1 MVIALCAVL
10 ASPVAAQE
18 CDPVER
24 FDGCNLEVFVNT
36 YIKDAN
42 GDFTAVSE
50 VSAGTE
56 SDPSCFYVN
65 AVVVNTGNVTA
76 DGINAT
82 ISFDPSGVN
91 AGIELAEGEVATK
104 EWVTDV
110 NWQALDPTIP
120 GRMAE
125 FWWKVCCIDD
135 NGPNTITVTANA
147 ATGGCSE
154 VTGTAT
160 IIQTPPPGDECLY
173 IEIIEAPGWAAP
185 GYTQTF
191 PNALVTPCTN
201 FGIKALVRNECG
213 RTLTN
218 VNATIEWTEAYAS
231 LVGGDPITWAL
242 GDLYDEEERVVAW
255 TLHCDGEGFV
265 DIEVVGNYAT
275 DYGPH
280 NPYTVE
286 QFGAGDLVVE
296 ITSPEDGFEVCAGC
310 APENVFPIEVTVTN
324 NTGETVNSIT
334 VQLAGNDTAAFQRTP
349 SFRNIASLA
358 HGSHAHVTFTGTCTA
373 YGNVTLTAN
382 AGGQGA
388 VTYYDAAPDSIVI
401 EQKQVMARM
410 LDWDSAANICQ
421 TFEIISEY
429 ENCSGIQLSNV
440 EMSIFWRGNATLILT
455 GDDRPMFYKVPTGI
469 EWEYFAS
476 LNTEVVDEGEGW
488 WSNTQ
493 TAIICQCCKTQIRW
507 NFNCTGDTDVE
518 SYARIEWTDE
528 GPPPVEY
535 VDDSETIYIEQQ
547 WKAHLIVSN
556 APFLQDDNGLMWNRN
571 AFAPGQN
578 FHVVIPVVNVGE
590 DAAEN
595 VQVTFKILSDP
606 ARWNF
611 VSISGDATIKSWTEG
626 TATGVATIPYI
637 PGDSVKKIIVQLEC
651 AGEGQVQFNVQS
663 VVGTHAGT
671 QAPIEADNIERPPCP
686 LDLWQI
692 PFDVTIVNPF
702 ECTTYNPGDVFGVKA
717 VIENGSEINLE
728 DVTATIHWRPDD
740 PVALATANPLQT
752 ATKTLGNVSA
762 ETTHEITWEL
772 VCTDPGEV
780 VLWVTSQATVPF
792 YITAESDTVNVHQ
805 RDCIDVSIDILSPD
819 YYPNYEDDWEYTAV
833 ATGEEFAV
841 TALVRVNGTISQ
853 QAEDVQACIYLD
865 SDNFELVDGSAC
877 VQLDDMY
884 VGDQATVTW
893 TLRAL
898 ATESQQCGVSDE
910 EIEVAVFT
918 TSRACNP
925 NNDYAFV
932 NVTIY
937 PAAHLE
943 ADIVS
948 ITPVSPFMVCE
959 EFEVTYRVYNRG
971 EADAWEVEAVLS
983 VDPADSVRIAEG
995 EGGYTRYL
1003 GTIPGWSYY
1012 GGGYSY
1018 IEDTFT
1024 LHCKQVCESAITI
1037 TPMGNDECGWH
1048 TVFVQDSDH
1057 WQAEYEW
1064 YNMPGREIDAE
1075 FIEADS
1081 QTVKQVEYVP
1091 SEPDT
1096 SITTYDIELVQ
1107 GWNLISLP
1115 LIPDDSDIADAFAT
1129 IWPNF
1134 SRAAMYDGGFKTYI
1148 KGGPAPDFTTVSP
1161 EFGYW
1166 VLMNASDT
1174 LTVTG
1179 QFQND
1184 PPALPAYYEVVQGWN
1199 LIGFHSVAGQTAGDY
1214 LSALTANGVPTWA
1227 KMWGY
1232 ANGQWSPVGVN
1243 GTMNPGQGYWLAVTA
1258 ADGGTI
1264 YP

>member
-1 MVIALCAVL
+1 
-10 ASPVAAQE
+10 
-18 CDPVER
+18 VER
-24 FDGCNLEVFVNT
+24 FPGCHLEVFVNT
-36 YIKDAN
+36 YTKAAN
-42 GDFTAVSE
+42 GDFTPVSE
-50 VSAGTE
+50 VSDGT
-56 SDPSCFYVN
+56 CFYVN

-82 ISFDPSGVN
+82 ITFSDTPTT
-91 AGIELAEGEVATK
+91 GIELYEGEVPTK

-135 NGPNTITVTANA
+135 NGLNTITVTANA

-160 IIQTPPPGDECLY
+160 IIQTPPPGEECLY

-185 GYTQTF
+185 GYTMTF

-201 FGIKALVRNECG
+201 FGIKALVRNDCDSM
-213 RTLTN
+213 LSN

-231 LVGGDPITWAL
+231 LVGGDPITWQL
-242 GDLYDEEERVVAW
+242 GDLYPGEERVVAW
-255 TLHCDGEGFV
+255 TLHCDGQGYV
-265 DIEVVGNYAT
+265 NIEVTSNYAV
-275 DYGPH
+275 DQGPH
-280 NPYTVE
+280 NPYLVE
-286 QFGAGDLVVE
+286 QFGAGDLTVE

-334 VQLAGNDTAAFQRTP
+334 VQLAGNDTAAFTRTP
-349 SFRNIASLA
+349 SFRSIASLA
-358 HGSHAHVTFTGTCTA
+358 HGSHATVTFTGTCTA
-373 YGNVTLTAN
+373 WGPVTVTAN

-388 VTYYDAAPDSIVI
+388 VTYYDADADSIVI
-401 EQKQVMARM
+401 HQKQVMASI
-410 LDWDSAANICQ
+410 LDYDSAANICQ
-421 TFEIISEY
+421 PFEIISVY
-429 ENCSGIQLSNV
+429 KNCSGTQLANV

-455 GDDRPMFYKVPTGI
+455 GDDRPMFFKVPTGT

-476 LNTEVVDEGEGW
+476 LNTEVVDEGGGW

-493 TAIICQCCKTQIRW
+493 TAIICQCCETHIRW

-518 SYARIEWTDE
+518 SYATIEWTGGD
-528 GPPPVEY
+528 PPVLY
-535 VDDSETIYIEQQ
+535 HDDSETITIEQL

-556 APFLQDDNGLMWNRN
+556 APFLQDENGLMWNRN

-590 DAAEN
+590 DAAVN

-651 AGEGQVQFNVQS
+651 AGEGQVVFNVQS

-671 QAPIEADNIERPPCP
+671 GAPIEASNIERPPCP

-717 VIENGSEINLE
+717 VIENGSEFDLE
-728 DVTATIHWRPDD
+728 DVTATIHWRPGD
-740 PVALATANPLQT
+740 PVQLATANPVQT
-752 ATKTLGNVSA
+752 ATKTLGNVTADSV
-762 ETTHEITWEL
+762 HEITWEL
-772 VCTDPGEV
+772 VCTNPGEV
-780 VLWVTSQATVPF
+780 VLWVTAGATIPF
-792 YITAESDTVNVHQ
+792 YIQAESDTVNVHQ

-819 YYPNYEDDWEYTAV
+819 ASPNYEDDWEYTAI

-841 TALVRVNGTISQ
+841 TALVRVNGTVDQ
-853 QAEDVQACIYLD
+853 QAEGVQAVIYYN
-865 SDNFELVDGSAC
+865 SDMLELVDGSPV

-884 VGDQATVTW
+884 TGDQATVTW

-898 ATESQQCGVSDE
+898 STGGSQECSVADAN
-910 EIEVAVFT
+910 IEVGVYT

-937 PAAHLE
+937 PAAHLVAE
-943 ADIVS
+943 IES

-959 EFEVTYRVYNRG
+959 EFEVTYRVYNYG
-971 EADAWEVEAVLS
+971 EADAWQVEAVLS
-983 VDPADSVRIAEG
+983 VNPDGSVRIAEG

-1012 GGGYSY
+1012 RGGYSY

-1024 LHCKQVCESAITI
+1024 LHCKQVCESTITI

-1048 TVFVQDSDH
+1048 TVFVQDQDH
-1057 WQAEYEW
+1057 YAAEYEW
-1064 YNMPGREIDAE
+1064 YNYPGREIDAE
-1075 FIEADS
+1075 FIEPVS
-1081 QTVKQVEYVP
+1081 QTVKQVEFVP
-1091 SEPDT
+1091 TEPDT
-1096 SITTYDIELVQ
+1096 SITEFDIDLVS

-1115 LIPDDSDIADAFAT
+1115 LIPNSTDIEDVLDGVWANFVKAAT
-1129 IWPNF
+1129 F
-1134 SRAAMYDGGFKTYI
+1134 VDGVPQSYV
-1148 KGGPAPDFTTVSP
+1148 KGAPGVQSLTEMTP

-1166 VLMNASDT
+1166 VFMNAPDT

-1179 QFQND
+1179 QFQAD
-1184 PPALPAYYEVVQGWN
+1184 PPALPAAYDVAVGWN
-1199 LIGFHSVAGQTAGDY
+1199 LIGFHSVAGQTASAY

-1232 ANGQWSPVGVN
+1232 ANGAWSPVGVN

-1258 ADGGTI
+1258 AGTI